1 MLKCVLFFISEY
13 KLNQNPN
20 LKSTKCNAEIK
31 LKLDETDIRMLK
43 NYKLNFESWGLFY
56 NIKNKQTAI
65 FTKIP
70 ICWESKDERVRIIS
84 RT

>member
-1 MLKCVLFFISEY
+1 M
-13 KLNQNPN
+13 
-20 LKSTKCNAEIK
+20 KSTKCNAEIK

-84 RT
+84 RTFILQKNQNHNTIKYFFVD